1 MLSDLSIENIAV
13 IEQTSIRFSEGLNV
27 LTGETGAGK
36 SIIIDSL
43 NAVLGERTSR
53 DLIRTGTDRARV
65 TARFDGISPEA
76 CKILK
81 EYGLSDE
88 EGAVVLQRE
97 LTLTGKNVFRVN
109 GVPAPAAAVRAFGQ
123 LVINIHGQHD
133 NQQLLS
139 PQQHIHYLDVLGG
152 LQVELETYVTAY
164 RAAVE
169 LKHQLAAVTTD
180 EQERERR
187 IELLRYQIHELENAN
202 PRVGER
208 EELTAR
214 RAAIQNAER
223 IRSAVGSAREV
234 LTGDEERSGII
245 QQLRQSADALQ
256 DAARFLPE
264 IAAYAERLENAS
276 YELEDAADGLRAV
289 SGEEEYTPQELDQV
303 EARLDQL
310 YRLGLK
316 YGTEETEMLQ
326 FLENARVQLDQIEHA
341 DAHRA
346 ELEERYRQ
354 AVQTAK
360 ERALALSEHRLET
373 ADGFVQRVTAELI
386 DLDMP
391 RVRLEVA
398 HEYGNLNATG
408 CDRMEFLI
416 STNPGEPPKP
426 LAKIAS
432 GGELSRLMLAIKNV
446 LADKDEID
454 TLIFDEVDTGIS
466 GRAALKVGHKL
477 RQVAKS
483 RQVLCVTH
491 LAQIAAHAH
500 THLLIEKQMR
510 DDRTCT
516 EVRALDRAGQC
527 MELARIMNGTEH
539 PTQLQLSG
547 AEELL
552 KTAENA

>member
-97 LTLTGKNVFRVN
+97 LTSAGKSVFRVN

-133 NQQLLS
+133 NQQLLA
-139 PQQHIHYLDVLGG
+139 PQQHVHYLDVLGG
-152 LQVELETYVTAY
+152 LQAELETYVTAY

-180 EQERERR
+180 EQERDHR

-223 IRSAVGSAREV
+223 IRSAVGSTRDA
-234 LTGDEERSGII
+234 LTGDEERTGII

-264 IAAYAERLENAS
+264 IATYAEQLENAS

-289 SGEEEYTPQELDQV
+289 GGEDEFTPQLHN
-303 EARLDQL
+303 LN
-310 YRLGLK
+310 G
-316 YGTEETEMLQ
+316 
-326 FLENARVQLDQIEHA
+326 
-341 DAHRA
+341 
-346 ELEERYRQ
+346 
-354 AVQTAK
+354 
-360 ERALALSEHRLET
+360 ALSMANAGPNT
-373 ADGFVQRVTAELI
+373 NGSQFFIVQAGSVPENLVEQMK
-386 DLDMP
+386 DMP
-391 RVRLEVA
+391 EYFPEEFVKDYSEIGGTPWLDYHHTVFGQVYDGMDVVNNIANVKTDYSDKPETDVIIESIEVI
-398 HEYGNLNATG
+398 NA
-408 CDRMEFLI
+408 
-416 STNPGEPPKP
+416 
-426 LAKIAS
+426 
-432 GGELSRLMLAIKNV
+432 
-446 LADKDEID
+446 
-454 TLIFDEVDTGIS
+454 
-466 GRAALKVGHKL
+466 
-477 RQVAKS
+477 
-483 RQVLCVTH
+483 
-491 LAQIAAHAH
+491 
-500 THLLIEKQMR
+500 
-510 DDRTCT
+510 
-516 EVRALDRAGQC
+516 
-527 MELARIMNGTEH
+527 
-539 PTQLQLSG
+539 
-547 AEELL
+547 
-552 KTAENA
+552 